1 MTVEDIFC
9 TARQE
14 LHHLYPVQEINAMVR
29 ILLHHYTDLTAT
41 QIYTEP
47 NSQLSLRGTKQST
60 VIARNEAINSQLLID
75 ALHQL
80 AAGRPLQ
87 YITGET
93 EFCGLTFEVNE
104 QVLIPRPETEE
115 LVQWAVEELKACSAP
130 VVLDLCTGSGCIAV
144 AVSKQC
150 PTAKVLACDIST
162 GALAVA
168 QRNAVKNKADVDFFY
183 YDVLGTRNKDI
194 FSQFSTVIARNEAI
208 NSQFSILSNPP
219 YVRNSEKAVM
229 RKNVLDYEP
238 HAALFV
244 DDSDPLI
251 FYRAIAAIARQCIT
265 ADGFVMVEINEA
277 LAADTMQLFRDAGFS
292 SVALRQ
298 DINGK
303 DRMIIGKIR

>member
-1 MTVEDIFC
+1 MTIEDIFR

-14 LHHLYPVQEINAMVR
+14 CKHLYPEPEINAMVR
-29 ILLHHYTDLTAT
+29 LLLHHYTNLTPT
-41 QIYTEP
+41 QLYTEP
-47 NSQLSLRGTKQST
+47 NCQLSI
-60 VIARNEAINSQLLID
+60 VNSQLMID

-87 YITGET
+87 YITGKT

-115 LVQWAVEELKACSAP
+115 LVQWAVEELKTYPTP

-144 AVSKQC
+144 TVAKKC

-162 GALAVA
+162 GALATA
-168 QRNAVKNKADVDFFY
+168 QRNAAINEAAVDFFY
-183 YDVLGTRNKDI
+183 HDVLETRNKDI
-194 FSQFSTVIARNEAI
+194 KNKDNSQFSTL
-208 NSQFSILSNPP
+208 NSQLITHNSSIIILSNPP
-219 YVRNSEKAVM
+219 YVRNSEKAMM

-244 DDSDPLI
+244 DDEDPLI
-251 FYRAIAAIARQCIT
+251 FYRTIAAIARQCIT
-265 ADGFVMVEINEA
+265 ADGFVMIEINETMA
-277 LAADTMQLFRDAGFS
+277 VATMQLFRDAGFS
-292 SVALRQ
+292 SVTLRQ

-303 DRMIIGKIR
+303 DRIVMAQ